1 MDQSTLMKL
10 LVDRVASEV
19 KTSQNAEPILG
30 IRDIGVTEFVGTA
43 IGDTIGLVIA
53 SIDPILVEPMQL
65 GRYRSIGILG
75 CRSNSLAVMSMAIDD
90 AVKSTNSEVLILEP
104 IRDNGTDG
112 SGGGQAGLIVI
123 GAEDVSDAHRGIEI
137 ALDRMEKYSGDIY
150 VNEAGHVE
158 FHYTARASYC
168 LEKAFGIEVGKAWGM
183 VCGCPAA
190 IGIVVADIAAKA
202 ADIDI
207 VSYTAPAS
215 GEGFNYQNEVT
226 VSITGDSDA
235 VRQAVMAAREIGRKL
250 LGSMGSEP
258 KSLSCPYIL

>member
-1 MDQSTLMKL
+1 MDQNLIKIMADKIS
-10 LVDRVASEV
+10 SEI
-19 KTSQNAEPILG
+19 KAAEKPAPPLG

-43 IGDTIGLVIA
+43 LGDTIGLVIA
-53 SIDPILVEPMQL
+53 SVDPILVEPMQL
-65 GRYRSIGILG
+65 GRYRSIGIIG
-75 CRSNSLAVMSMAIDD
+75 CRSNSLAVMSMAVDD

-112 SGGGQAGLIVI
+112 SGGGQAGLIVV
-123 GAEDVSDAHRGIEI
+123 GADDVSDARRAVEI
-137 ALDRMEKYSGDIY
+137 TLDRMDKYSGDIY

-168 LEKAFGIEVGKAWGM
+168 LEKAFGTEVGKAWGM

-190 IGIVVADIAAKA
+190 IGIVVADIAAKS

-215 GEGFNYQNEVT
+215 GEGYNYQNEVT
-226 VSITGDSDA
+226 VSITGDSGA
-235 VRQAVMAAREIGRKL
+235 VKQAVIAAREIGRKL

-258 KSLSCPYIL
+258 QSLSQPYIF

>member
-1 MDQSTLMKL
+1 MDDNMIKMMANRISREM
-10 LVDRVASEV
+10 
-19 KTSQNAEPILG
+19 NAVENNPGPPLG
-30 IRDIGVTEFVGTA
+30 IRDIGVTEFIGTA
-43 IGDTIGLVIA
+43 LGDTIGLVIA
-53 SIDPILVEPMQL
+53 SVDPILVEPMQL
-65 GRYRSIGILG
+65 GNYRSLGILG

-123 GAEDVSDAHRGIEI
+123 GADDVSDARRGIEI

-168 LEKAFGIEVGKAWGM
+168 LEKAFGTQVGKAWGM

-226 VSITGDSDA
+226 VSITGDSGA
-235 VRQAVMAAREIGRKL
+235 VKQAVISAREIGRKL
-250 LGSMGSEP
+250 LGAMGSEP
-258 KSLSCPYIL
+258 QSLSCPYIF

>member
-1 MDQSTLMKL
+1 MKNLILMLMKML
-10 LVDRVASEV
+10 SERVASEV
-19 KTSQNAEPILG
+19 KTAQNAEPILG

-43 IGDTIGLVIA
+43 LGDTIGLVIA

-65 GRYRSIGILG
+65 GKYRSIGILG

-123 GAEDVSDAHRGIEI
+123 GADDVSDARRAIEI
-137 ALDRMEKYSGDIY
+137 ALDRMDKYSGDIY

-168 LEKAFGIEVGKAWGM
+168 LEKAFGTEVGKAWGM

-190 IGIVVADIAAKA
+190 IGI
-202 ADIDI
+202 
-207 VSYTAPAS
+207 
-215 GEGFNYQNEVT
+215 NYQNEVT
-226 VSITGDSDA
+226 VSITGDSGA
-235 VRQAVMAAREIGRKL
+235 VRQAVMSAREIGKKL
-250 LGSMGSEP
+250 LGAMGSEP
-258 KSLSCPYIL
+258 QSLSCPYIF